1 MLSPSTPDI
10 ARTKTIDCMD
20 VCVYTAIM
28 TKEPMTARQ
37 IRVDKK
43 LWDEA
48 KEIASKN
55 DERISDVIRRGLE
68 NYVRRHAVRRALMQ
82 YVKDNQS

>member
-1 MLSPSTPDI
+1 
-10 ARTKTIDCMD
+10 
-20 VCVYTAIM
+20 
-28 TKEPMTARQ
+28 MTARQ

-55 DERISDVIRRGLE
+55 GERISDVIRRGLE
-68 NYVRRHAVRRALMQ
+68 NYVRRH
-82 YVKDNQS
+82 K